1 MRLLTIHK
9 LLIGTSIFCDTAFT
23 AWCLFEY
30 WGKGGTHL
38 LWMAV
43 FSTIVAIVFCVYFV
57 RLIKSD
63 PRYAAL
69 IVRQAGLDGYR
80 ARRAETTTTSSHR
93 RRTLRLLIG
102 LFARAW
108 GIGPRIFP

>member
-63 PRYAAL
+63 PFANRGLASAHEGSRVGGDDAGS
-69 IVRQAGLDGYR
+69 IVSGQSVD
-80 ARRAETTTTSSHR
+80 E
-93 RRTLRLLIG
+93 
-102 LFARAW
+102 
-108 GIGPRIFP
+108 